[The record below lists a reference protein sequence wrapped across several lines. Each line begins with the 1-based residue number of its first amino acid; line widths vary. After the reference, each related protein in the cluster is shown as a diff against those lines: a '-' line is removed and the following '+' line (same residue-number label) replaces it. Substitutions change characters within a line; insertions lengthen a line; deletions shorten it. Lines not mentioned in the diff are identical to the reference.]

1 MKIPKL
7 IYSDR
12 FLDRIGLFM
21 KIGGITLYP
30 FIILR
35 EKHKDNYLINT
46 HERIHIEQQ
55 RELFVVFFYLIYI
68 LEFLIKSLLWLSF
81 KDAYYKISFER
92 EAYANQYDIN
102 YIEHRNKYA
111 WLGFI
116 LNKKE

>member
-55 RELFVVFFYLIYI
+55 REMFVVVFYVIYI

-81 KDAYYKISFER
+81 KDGYYKISFER
-92 EAYANQYDIN
+92 EAYANQSNLN
-102 YIEHRNKYA
+102 YIHNRKKYS
-111 WLGFI
+111 WI
-116 LNKKE
+116 RYV